1 MNPSDDELIDAMLR
15 SQFDGPVL
23 DEGFSRRVMQRLP
36 QHRRRVAW
44 WPVWGG
50 LLAGAAACWL
60 ALLSSPLLQTGWREW
75 VSGEWSAPAITVL
88 LAMIDMALLA
98 LIWGVAEADHR

>member
-1 MNPSDDELIDAMLR
+1 MNPSDDELIDALLR

-23 DEGFSRRVMQRLP
+23 DEGFSRRVVQRLP

-44 WPVWGG
+44 PVWGG
-50 LLAGAAACWL
+50 MLAGAAACWL

-88 LAMIDMALLA
+88 LAMIGMALLA